1 MYPASAVRNLLF
13 STVVTFTSGA
23 TTGSI
28 VYATLD
34 ISSTVTVPGTD
45 FVVILKPVLKD
56 ADVIRITNGE
66 ASIKILIQSTN

>member
-1 MYPASAVRNLLF
+1 MYPATAVRNPLF

-45 FVVILKPVLKD
+45 FVVILKPVPND